1 MTFNSTT
8 MTKQIFSL
16 MIAATLVVSCGQK
29 DNNQTVDQLIAAKNN
44 KELQARKA
52 TIQADL
58 AKIEAALATLNVRKE
73 EALVSVATLKDTVFN
88 HYLDIQGSVETKE
101 NILIQPEMPG
111 TLVALNVKA
120 GQRVSKG
127 QLLARVDDGGS
138 SQQVASLETQYQL
151 AKTTFERQKNLWS
164 QKIGSEIQYLQA
176 QTQMLSLQRSVAQA
190 KAMLSKTEIRA
201 PFSGT
206 IDEVFVER
214 GQVVSAGPQG
224 LMRIVNLNNM
234 YVSTS
239 IPESYIGKLKVGTQ
253 VDVFLTSLN
262 KNYKGKVR
270 QIGNFINPNNRSFGI
285 EVSIPNPENLLRPN
299 QVAKLKVID
308 YTVKNA
314 IVVPSNVIQEDGKG
328 NQFVFVATNSDGKTA
343 TAKKAMVTIGKS
355 SDNVTE
361 ILSGLSAN
369 DIIVIE
375 GVNTISEEM
384 KLNFYYFNSRKNKLC
399 HIKIKNSAFQVGQL
413 TIVSRCIS

>member
-1 MTFNSTT
+1 
-8 MTKQIFSL
+8 MTKQIFIL
-16 MIAATLVVSCGQK
+16 LTAATLVVSCGQK

-52 TIQADL
+52 LIQADL
-58 AKIEAALATLNVRKE
+58 VKIEAALATLNVRKE

-88 HYLDIQGSVETKE
+88 HYLDIQGSVNTKE

-111 TLVALNVKA
+111 TLVSLNVKA

-328 NQFVFVATNSDGKTA
+328 NQFVFVANNSDGKTA

-375 GVNTISEEM
+375 GVNTISEGM
-384 KLNFYYFNSRKNKLC
+384 KLNF
-399 HIKIKNSAFQVGQL
+399 
-413 TIVSRCIS
+413 

>member
-1 MTFNSTT
+1 
-8 MTKQIFSL
+8 MTKKIFSL
-16 MIAATLVVSCGQK
+16 LIASAIFASCGNK
-29 DNNQTVDQLIAAKNN
+29 DNAQTVDQLIAAKNN

-88 HYLDIQGSVETKE
+88 HYLDIQGSVNTKE

-111 TLVALNVKA
+111 TLIALNVKA

-151 AKTTFERQKNLWS
+151 AKTTFERQKNLWN

-206 IDEVFVER
+206 IDEVFVEK
-214 GQVVSAGPQG
+214 GQVVAAGPQG

-239 IPESYIGKLKVGTQ
+239 VPESYIGKLIVGTQ

-328 NQFVFVATNSDGKTA
+328 NQFVFVATNSNGKTA
-343 TAKKAMVTIGKS
+343 MAKKAMVTTGKS

-375 GVNTISEEM
+375 GVNTISEGM
-384 KLNFYYFNSRKNKLC
+384 KLNF
-399 HIKIKNSAFQVGQL
+399 
-413 TIVSRCIS
+413 

>member
-1 MTFNSTT
+1 MTLNRTP
-8 MTKQIFSL
+8 MTKQLFAL
-16 MIAATLVVSCGQK
+16 LIAATLVVSCGEK
-29 DNNQTVDQLIAAKNN
+29 NNNQTVDQLIAAKNN

-52 TIQADL
+52 AIQADL

-314 IVVPSNVIQEDGKG
+314 IVVPSNVVQEDGKG
-328 NQFVFVATNSDGKTA
+328 NQFVFVAANSNGKTA
-343 TAKKAMVTIGKS
+343 TAKKTMVTVGKS
-355 SDNVTE
+355 SDNLTE
-361 ILSGLSAN
+361 ILSGLNAN

-375 GVNTISEEM
+375 GVNTISEGM
-384 KLNFYYFNSRKNKLC
+384 KLNF
-399 HIKIKNSAFQVGQL
+399 
-413 TIVSRCIS
+413 

>member
-1 MTFNSTT
+1 MTLNRTP

-16 MIAATLVVSCGQK
+16 LIAATLVVSCGQK

-52 TIQADL
+52 LIQADL

-328 NQFVFVATNSDGKTA
+328 NQFVFVASNSDGKTA

-375 GVNTISEEM
+375 GVNTISEGM
-384 KLNFYYFNSRKNKLC
+384 KLNF
-399 HIKIKNSAFQVGQL
+399 
-413 TIVSRCIS
+413 